1 MRKFALL
8 LSMVI
13 LVIVGV
19 SCSQLAST
27 PTPSPIPLDDI
38 STQVQGTLQ
47 AGQNSRTTVTPT
59 LPGNLPIGT
68 LISPTPSSSAAQT
81 QLQNTPTALA
91 LDQTATATPRPTAS
105 ATIGPSSTPNYHATR
120 TPTVTRTPTM
130 PAAGV
135 QINEPGPMSRL
146 ASPLHLTGNL
156 RTVPSGNYRIELW
169 IEPLEPGGQPRML
182 YREVER
188 LISNPVD
195 WLYLDQK
202 IQFELS
208 RVSELGQLRITVL
221 DTFSRAVSINSV
233 DLILL
238 QMGVSDI
245 TPSTGKSEPIV
256 IRAPTPNQ
264 LIQGGKVIVSGIVK
278 PDADSLLVELVGIDG
293 SVVGYNEM
301 FVTPAPTGDYIPY
314 TVEVPYS
321 VNAPTW
327 VRLQISESGTRI
339 TGVSHLSSVVV
350 LLSP

>member
-1 MRKFALL
+1 MRHFALL
-8 LSMVI
+8 LSIVI
-13 LVIVGV
+13 LIVLGV
-19 SCSQLAST
+19 GCSRLVAT
-27 PTPSPIPLDDI
+27 PSPSPIPLDDI

-47 AGQNSRTTVTPT
+47 AGQNGSPTVTPT
-59 LPGNLPIGT
+59 PPGNPSTGAPVLPT
-68 LISPTPSSSAAQT
+68 SLSSPTPSQLRSS
-81 QLQNTPTALA
+81 PTALA
-91 LDQTATATPRPTAS
+91 FDQTPTATPSPTTT
-105 ATIGPSSTPNYHATR
+105 ATSGPSSTPNYRATR

-169 IEPLEPGGQPRML
+169 IEPLEPGNQPRLL
-182 YREVER
+182 YREVQR

-195 WLYLDQK
+195 WLYLDQQ

-221 DTFSRAVSINSV
+221 DTFNRAVSINSV

-238 QMGVSDI
+238 QMGPSDI
-245 TPSTGKSEPIV
+245 TPSAGKNEPIV
-256 IRAPTPNQ
+256 IREPTPNQ
-264 LIQGGKVIVSGIVK
+264 LIQGGKVIVSGIVR
-278 PDADSLLVELVGIDG
+278 PDSGSMLVELVGIDG
-293 SVVGYNEM
+293 SVVGYNEV
-301 FVTPAPTGDYIPY
+301 FVTPSPTGDYVPY
-314 TVEVPYS
+314 TIEVPYS
-321 VNAPTW
+321 VSTPTW

-339 TGVSHLSSVVV
+339 TGTSHLSSVVV